1 MDARVF
7 QLFDVLKGTD
17 EYTVQGTLTLKQS
30 IKRESGLSQPMDR
43 NLAQRTAIIF
53 RDRLL
58 KKCIGQR
65 RWRQGERPSFVAF
78 LHTGIVNDNHHIHF
92 ATVIPNDV
100 SFEEMSLA
108 CKHVAERLDCVK
120 ERKEFKLIEDRV
132 GSGSD
137 GMLGYFLKKEGWDAF
152 CPEASFVTFRQIG

>member
-1 MDARVF
+1 MDAKTF
-7 QLFDVLKGTD
+7 QQFKVLKTTD
-17 EYTVQGTLTLKQS
+17 RYDVQGTLTLK
-30 IKRESGLSQPMDR
+30 KRVMRESGLWEPMDR
-43 NLAQRTAIIF
+43 NLAQSTAIIF

-58 KKCIGQR
+58 KRCIGQR
-65 RWRQGERPSFVAF
+65 RWRQGERPSFLSF
-78 LHTGIVNDNHHIHF
+78 LHIGMCGDNYHIHF
-92 ATVIPNDV
+92 ATVVPAGV
-100 SFEEMSLA
+100 SFDEMCTA
-108 CKHVAERLDCVK
+108 AEHVTGSLDCVR

>member
-1 MDARVF
+1 M
-7 QLFDVLKGTD
+7 
-17 EYTVQGTLTLKQS
+17 
-30 IKRESGLSQPMDR
+30 RESGLWEPMDR
-43 NLAQRTAIIF
+43 NLAQSTAIIF

-58 KKCIGQR
+58 KHCIGQR
-65 RWRQGERPSFVAF
+65 RWRQGQRPSFLSF
-78 LHTGIVNDNHHIHF
+78 LHVGILENNHHIHF
-92 ATVIPNDV
+92 ATVVPDGV
-100 SFEEMSLA
+100 SFDEMSLA
-108 CKHVAERLDCVK
+108 CKHVVDRLDCVK